1 MRTKRVA
8 IIGTTGLPA
17 KYGGFETLTHHL
29 VDRLNNRF
37 EITVYCSTKYFAKKS
52 SRPKYFNGAKLVY
65 LPFNANGYQSII
77 YDICSVFHALRNSDV
92 LLLLGVSGAIILPF
106 VKLFTKKPILINID
120 GQEWKR
126 PKWNWFAKKILRF
139 SEKIAVRLADTV
151 ITDNRIIR
159 EYVEEEYNRHDA
171 WLIEYGS
178 DHVTKQEKTSE
189 TLTQYDFLD
198 KPYAFNVCRIEPENN
213 IHIVLEAFSKKPN
226 HVLVVVGLW
235 DHGSYGMYL
244 KQKFTGFSNIYLL
257 NPIYDQHALNVLRS
271 NATLYVHGHSAGGT
285 NPSLVEAMGLGL
297 PVAAFDIS
305 YNRETTGHN
314 AVYFRNVDDLMEI
327 IEELS
332 NSKRNEISNNLENL
346 AKKKYTWKRI
356 ASLYAMAFEG
366 EDISVVDQLTEKI
379 AHQQEEK
386 IVSVTMEKHKV
397 A

>member
-37 EITVYCSTKYFAKKS
+37 EITVYCSNKYFAKKA
-52 SRPKYFNGAKLVY
+52 SRPKYFKGAKLVY

-92 LLLLGVSGAIILPF
+92 LLMLGVSGAIILPF

-126 PKWNWFAKKILRF
+126 PKWNWIAKKILRL

-159 EYVEEEYNRHDA
+159 EYVEAEYDRHDA

-178 DHVTKQEKTSE
+178 DHVSKQDKNSD
-189 TLTQYDFLD
+189 TLARYDFLD
-198 KPYAFNVCRIEPENN
+198 KSYAFNVCRIEPENN
-213 IHIVLEAFSKKPN
+213 VHVILEAFSKNPN
-226 HVLVVVGLW
+226 HLLVVVGLW
-235 DHGSYGMYL
+235 DHGTYGIQLRKKYND
-244 KQKFTGFSNIYLL
+244 FSNIYLL
-257 NPIYDQHALNVLRS
+257 DPIYDQHALNVLRS
-271 NATLYVHGHSAGGT
+271 NAALYVHGHSAGGT

-297 PVAAFDIS
+297 PVVAFDIS
-305 YNRETTGHN
+305 YNRETTGHK
-314 AVYFRNVDDLMEI
+314 AIYFRNVDDLVEI
-327 IEELS
+327 IKNLS
-332 NSKRNEISNNLENL
+332 STKRNEIANNLENF
-346 AKKKYTWKRI
+346 AKEKYTWKRI
-356 ASLYAMAFEG
+356 TSLYAMAFEG
-366 EDISVVDQLTEKI
+366 EDISVVEQLTERI
-379 AHQQEEK
+379 SHQQEEK
-386 IVSVTMEKHKV
+386 IVSVTIEKRKV